1 MNINIPAVF
10 AMTLAASAIA
20 PHAVAA
26 EGSKGG
32 TAVLMPANEM
42 KWTDVAG
49 FPGVQMA
56 VLQGNPAKGAHHAL
70 IKLPGGFVAPLHHH
84 TSDHFATVVS
94 GTVVFTVD
102 GKDTRL
108 PPGSYFSYTGK
119 KQHVTKCDAG
129 AECILSV
136 DTRGKWD
143 VLPEK
148 EKAAAKK

>member
-1 MNINIPAVF
+1 MKISIPAVF

-70 IKLPGGFVAPLHHH
+70 IKLPAGLVAPLHHH
-84 TSDHFATVVS
+84 TSDHFVTVVS
-94 GTVVFTVD
+94 GTVLFTVD

-119 KQHVTKCDAG
+119 KRHITKCEAG
-129 AECILSV
+129 ADCVLSL

-143 VLPEK
+143 VIPEK